1 MQQEPMRLRSL
12 LLSSMIPRL
21 ALLVAALSIALFA
34 LSFHFIV
41 KQTNNLQQ
49 QSVKGLEQDI
59 NFIVNDTMRQLA
71 DLAANDIIINSLVDV
86 EQRDNYLPMFFRSL
100 NLTQAKSVEFALFDF
115 AGNKV
120 IDKNWSAALPESLSN
135 AWRQQTL
142 GSSNTFSSVSQYG
155 VVISVP
161 VLLNG
166 VSEGALVMYVDSLQS
181 LLASY
186 PRLTNQLVTDS
197 NGSVLFSSEP
207 SLIAPNSNF
216 SNFNQSGYSIKQ
228 ASWKNLQLYS
238 VKPTITAYREMAW
251 TGIVLVAMIVGFIF
265 IIFHM
270 VTMTGT
276 LAERTLSTLYDD
288 IKNRL
293 LNDKAAT
300 LHNEQQIEAKELADI
315 RAAFDKLIWDLT
327 EVSLSNE
334 QFSNVLESMGDM
346 LVVVD
351 QSQKILIANKR
362 FESFCSDQYGEK
374 NAILKLIIQKLAA
387 KQSNELTHFSVKTGQ
402 ERYIRWTKTSL
413 ADANGNIR
421 GDIYVGSDI
430 TEQRAL
436 ESHVKILTHAMD
448 EATVSIIISDVKR
461 VGQPIIYVN
470 SAFEELTG
478 YERSEVIGHNCRSM
492 QGDETDKQTVE
503 KIRRAIATREPIET
517 TLLNYKKD
525 GSLFYN
531 RLNLTPVKTNGEV
544 THYIGFQQDV
554 TQQRQTE
561 QYLQDAREKAEE
573 SARLKSSFLASM
585 SHEIRTPIHGIS
597 GVLQLMENSEL
608 TEKQKH
614 YLSLAK
620 FSIKGLLHIVNDIL
634 DFSKIEAGQLQIE
647 ESPFNI
653 VASLENLQSQYAIMC
668 KEKGLELHFHF
679 DLQGFHVVRGDDVRF
694 RQILSNLLGN
704 AVKFTDSGCIEVTA
718 SINQNTNGSLTL
730 LCSVK
735 DTGIGIAQDKQ
746 DTIFE
751 VFTQEDL
758 STTRK
763 FGGTGLGLSISKH
776 LCELMGGNIKLE
788 SVKGHGST
796 FTFDISVKQADEDLL
811 ESKRVKVGTKPLKG
825 KKHKIL
831 IVEDNDINQ
840 VIVKQH
846 LINHTTLSAKSGLEA
861 LAALNKMKVTFD
873 IILMDCQ
880 MPEMDGFEATQRIR
894 NGEAGT
900 RYLDIPII
908 ALTAN
913 AMKGDKE
920 RCEKVGMNDYLSK
933 PFDVEDLMEKVDHWA
948 RVSSSA
954 AKYNEG
960 ALG

>member
-21 ALLVAALSIALFA
+21 ALLIAVLSITLFA

-59 NFIVNDTMRQLA
+59 NFIVNDTTRQLA

-120 IDKNWSAALPESLSN
+120 IDKNWNAALPKSLSD

-181 LLASY
+181 LLAPY

-197 NGSVLFSSEP
+197 NGNVLFSSEP

-216 SNFNQSGYSIKQ
+216 LNFSQNGYSIKQ

-265 IIFHM
+265 IILHM
-270 VTMTGT
+270 VSMTGT
-276 LAERTLSTLYDD
+276 LAERTLSKLYDD

-293 LNDKAAT
+293 TSDKAAP
-300 LHNEQQIEAKELADI
+300 LQNEQQIEAKELEDI
-315 RAAFDKLIWDLT
+315 RSAFDKLIWDLT

-351 QSQKILIANKR
+351 QNQEILIANKR
-362 FESFCSDQYGEK
+362 FESFCNDQYGEK
-374 NAILKLIIQKLAA
+374 NAILKLIVQKLAA
-387 KQSNELTHFSVKTGQ
+387 KQSDELTHFSVKTGQ
-402 ERYIRWTKTSL
+402 ERYISWTKASL

-421 GDIYVGSDI
+421 GDIFVGSDV
-430 TEQRAL
+430 TEQRTL
-436 ESHVKILTHAMD
+436 ESHVNVLTHAMD

-461 VGQPIIYVN
+461 VGQPVIYVN

-478 YERSEVIGHNCRSM
+478 YKRGEMIGHNCRTM
-492 QGDETDKQTVE
+492 QGDETNKQTVE
-503 KIRRAIATREPIET
+503 QIRKAIATREPIET
-517 TLLNYKKD
+517 TLINYKKD

-597 GVLQLMENSEL
+597 GVLQLLANSDLAE
-608 TEKQKH
+608 EQKH

-620 FSIKGLLHIVNDIL
+620 FSIQGLLHIVNDIL

-647 ESPFNI
+647 ENPFDI
-653 VASLENLQSQYAIMC
+653 LESLENLQSQYAIMC
-668 KEKGLELHFHF
+668 QEKGLELHFHF
-679 DLQGFHVVRGDDVRF
+679 DLQGFHVVQGDDVRF

-704 AVKFTDSGCIEVTA
+704 AVKFTDSGYIEVTT
-718 SINQNTNGSLTL
+718 SIKQNADDSLTL

-735 DTGIGIAQDKQ
+735 DTGIGIAEDKQ
-746 DTIFE
+746 GTIFE

-763 FGGTGLGLSISKH
+763 FGGTGLGLSISKQ
-776 LCELMGGNIKLE
+776 LCELMGGDIKLE
-788 SVKGHGST
+788 SAKGHGST
-796 FTFDISVKQADEDLL
+796 FSFTISLEPADEALL
-811 ESKRVKVGTKPLKG
+811 KPIHYASALTREKG
-825 KKHKIL
+825 KKRKVL

-846 LINHTTLSAKSGLEA
+846 LNNHTTLSAKSGLEA
-861 LAALNKMKVTFD
+861 LEALNKMKVTFD
-873 IILMDCQ
+873 VILMDCQ
-880 MPEMDGFEATQRIR
+880 MPEMDGFEATRRIR
-894 NGEAGT
+894 NGEAGE
-900 RYLDIPII
+900 RYLNVPII

-920 RCEKVGMNDYLSK
+920 RCVNAGMDDYLSK
-933 PFDVEDLMEKVDHWA
+933 PFDAVDLIDKVEHWA
-948 RVSSSA
+948 SFERNSEENAVH
-954 AKYNEG
+954 
-960 ALG
+960 

>member
-1 MQQEPMRLRSL
+1 MQQHPPRLRAL
-12 LLSSMIPRL
+12 LLSSMLPRL
-21 ALLVAALSIALFA
+21 VLLVAVQSIILFA

-41 KQTNNLQQ
+41 KETDQLQQ
-49 QSVKGLEQDI
+49 QSVDGLEQDI
-59 NFIVNDTMRQLA
+59 NYIVSDTTRQLA
-71 DLAANDIIINSLVDV
+71 DLAANDIIINSLVDF

-115 AGNKV
+115 AGNRV
-120 IDKNWSAALPESLSN
+120 IDKNWNAVIPESLSS

-155 VVISVP
+155 VLISVP
-161 VLLNG
+161 VLLRG
-166 VSEGALVMYVDSLQS
+166 VAEGALVMYVDSLQS
-181 LLASY
+181 LLAPY

-197 NGSVLFSSEP
+197 SGHVLFSSEP
-207 SLIAPNSNF
+207 SLIAPNSSF
-216 SNFNQSGYSIKQ
+216 SDFDDSGYSIKQ
-228 ASWKNLQLYS
+228 ADWQNLTLYS
-238 VKPTITAYREMAW
+238 VKPTITAYREAAW
-251 TGIVLVAMIVGFIF
+251 TGIVLLAMIVGFVF
-265 IIFHM
+265 IILHM
-270 VTMTGT
+270 VSMTGT
-276 LAERTLSTLYDD
+276 LAERTLSTLYND

-293 LNDKAAT
+293 NSDESTSLRLD
-300 LHNEQQIEAKELADI
+300 NEVEAQELADI
-315 RAAFDKLIWDLT
+315 REAFDKLIWDLT

-351 QSQKILIANKR
+351 QDKQILLSNKR
-362 FESFCSDQYGEK
+362 FDDFCNDQYGEK
-374 NAILKLIIQKLAA
+374 NGILKFIMKKLASS
-387 KQSNELTHFSVKTGQ
+387 QSSELTHFSVSTGQ
-402 ERYIRWTKTSL
+402 ERYVHWTKTSL

-421 GDIYVGSDI
+421 GDIYVGSDE
-430 TEQRAL
+430 TEQRSL
-436 ESHVKILTHAMD
+436 ESHVKVLTHAMD
-448 EATVSIIISDVKR
+448 EATVSIIISDIKR
-461 VGQPIIYVN
+461 VGQPVIYVN

-478 YERSEVIGHNCRSM
+478 YSREEIIGHNCRSM
-492 QGDETDKQTVE
+492 QGEETNKHTVDQ
-503 KIRRAIATREPIET
+503 IRKAVATREPIET

-525 GSLFYN
+525 GSTFYN
-531 RLNLTPVKTNGEV
+531 RLNLTPVKINGEV

-561 QYLQDAREKAEE
+561 QYLQEAREKAEE

-597 GVLQLMENSEL
+597 GVLQLMASSEL
-608 TEKQKH
+608 SEEQKH

-620 FSIKGLLHIVNDIL
+620 FSIQGLLHIVNDIL

-647 ESPFNI
+647 ENPFDI
-653 VASLENLQSQYAIMC
+653 LESLENLQSQYAIMC
-668 KEKGLELHFHF
+668 H
-679 DLQGFHVVRGDDVRF
+679 HVVKGDDVRF

-704 AVKFTDSGCIEVTA
+704 AVKFTDTGHIEVTT
-718 SINQNTNGSLTL
+718 SIKKNADGTLTL

-746 DTIFE
+746 STIFD

-763 FGGTGLGLSISKH
+763 FGGTGLGLSISKQ
-776 LCELMGGNIKLE
+776 LCELMGGSITLE

-796 FTFDISVKQADEDLL
+796 FTFTISLEEADEASLKPVHHAPGL
-811 ESKRVKVGTKPLKG
+811 KRDKG
-825 KKHKIL
+825 KKRKVL

-840 VIVKQH
+840 IIVKQH
-846 LINHTTLSAKSGLEA
+846 LSNHTTLSAKSGLEA
-861 LAALNKMKVTFD
+861 LEALNKMKVTFD
-873 IILMDCQ
+873 VILMDCQ

-894 NGEAGT
+894 NGEAGA
-900 RYLDIPII
+900 RYLDVPII

-920 RCEKVGMNDYLSK
+920 RCVNAGMDDYLSK
-933 PFDVEDLMEKVDHWA
+933 PFDAADLIDKVEHWA
-948 RVSSSA
+948 SVERNSEENAVH
-954 AKYNEG
+954 
-960 ALG
+960 

>member
-1 MQQEPMRLRSL
+1 MQQEHMRLRSL

-21 ALLVAALSIALFA
+21 ALLITVLSITLFA

-41 KQTNNLQQ
+41 KQTDHLQQ

-59 NFIVNDTMRQLA
+59 NFIVSDTTRQLA
-71 DLAANDIIINSLVDV
+71 DLAANDIIINSLVDI
-86 EQRDNYLPMFFRSL
+86 EQRDNYLSMFFRSL

-115 AGNKV
+115 AGKKV

-181 LLASY
+181 LLAPY
-186 PRLTNQLVTDS
+186 PRLTNQLVTDA
-197 NGSVLFSSEP
+197 NGNVLFSSEP
-207 SLIAPNSNF
+207 SLIAPSSKF

-228 ASWKNLQLYS
+228 TSWKNLQLYS

-251 TGIVLVAMIVGFIF
+251 TGIVLVSMIVGFIF
-265 IIFHM
+265 IILHM
-270 VTMTGT
+270 VRMTGT
-276 LAERTLSTLYDD
+276 LAERTLSKLYKD
-288 IKNRL
+288 IKNQL
-293 LNDKAAT
+293 TSKKAAS
-300 LHNEQQIEAKELADI
+300 LQNDQPIEAKELADI

-351 QSQKILIANKR
+351 PNQEILLANKR
-362 FESFCSDQYGEK
+362 FEGFCEDQYGEK
-374 NAILKLIIQKLAA
+374 NSILKLIVRKLAE
-387 KQSNELTHFSVKTGQ
+387 KQSEELTHFSVTTGK
-402 ERYIRWTKTSL
+402 ERYIRWTKASL
-413 ADANGNIR
+413 ADAKGNIR
-421 GDIYVGSDI
+421 GNIYVGSDV

-436 ESHVKILTHAMD
+436 ESHVNVLTHAMD

-478 YERSEVIGHNCRSM
+478 YKRGEMIGHNCRNM
-492 QGDETDKQTVE
+492 QGDETNKQTVE
-503 KIRRAIATREPIET
+503 QIRKAIATREPIET
-517 TLLNYKKD
+517 TLVNYKKD

-597 GVLQLMENSEL
+597 GVLQLLANSDLAE
-608 TEKQKH
+608 EQKH

-620 FSIKGLLHIVNDIL
+620 FSIQGLLHIVNDIL

-647 ESPFNI
+647 ENPFDI
-653 VASLENLQSQYAIMC
+653 LESLENLQSQYAIMC
-668 KEKGLELHFHF
+668 QEKGLELHFHF
-679 DLQGFHVVRGDDVRF
+679 DLQGFHVVQGDDVRF

-704 AVKFTDSGCIEVTA
+704 AVKFTDSGYIEVTT
-718 SINQNTNGSLTL
+718 SIKQNADDSLNL

-735 DTGIGIAQDKQ
+735 DTGIGIAEDKQ
-746 DTIFE
+746 GTIFE

-763 FGGTGLGLSISKH
+763 FGGTGLGLSISKQ

-788 SVKGHGST
+788 SAKGHGST
-796 FTFDISVKQADEDLL
+796 FSFTISLEPADEALL
-811 ESKRVKVGTKPLKG
+811 KPVHYASALTREKG
-825 KKHKIL
+825 KKRKVL

-846 LINHTTLSAKSGLEA
+846 LNNHTTLSAKSGLEA
-861 LAALNKMKVTFD
+861 LEALNKMKVTFD
-873 IILMDCQ
+873 VILMDCQ
-880 MPEMDGFEATQRIR
+880 MPEMDGFEATRRIR
-894 NGEAGT
+894 NGEAGE
-900 RYLDIPII
+900 RYLNVPII

-920 RCEKVGMNDYLSK
+920 RCVNAGMDDYLSK
-933 PFDVEDLMEKVDHWA
+933 PFEAVDLIDKIEHWA
-948 RVSSSA
+948 SFERNSEENAVH
-954 AKYNEG
+954 
-960 ALG
+960 